1 MNSVA
6 RNSEIEDTA
15 AAWVLRL
22 DRGDISEDEQ
32 RELETWLEADTRH
45 RGEFVRA
52 QAMWVDLD
60 RVAALHA
67 GRAPLEPPAER
78 SPYLRAASFAGAV
91 LAAGVVLALGVNTYL
106 SGRET
111 TDVGEVRRITLDDGS
126 AVALNTASLLQ
137 VQFRAD
143 ERRVVLRR
151 GEASFQVAHDV
162 ERPFV
167 VQARDVSVRAV
178 GTAFT
183 VRVLESA
190 VAVTVSEGVVEVV
203 RDAEASGATDKTRA
217 GRNREVVAAAEQPLA
232 AAPLEE
238 KEVARRLSWEQG
250 RLVFDGDRLDDAVE
264 EVNRY
269 SAVRVVIDDPALR
282 GKSFVGVFRT
292 GDARAFASAAAV
304 AFEVPL
310 REEDGALHLGD

>member
-6 RNSEIEDTA
+6 RNDDIEDTA
-15 AAWVLRL
+15 AEWVVRL
-22 DRGDISEDEQ
+22 DRGALSEAEQ
-32 RELETWLEADTRH
+32 RELDSWLEASTRH
-45 RGEFVRA
+45 RGAFVRA

-60 RVAALHA
+60 RVAALQA
-67 GRAPLEPPAER
+67 GRAPLDPPAER
-78 SPYLRAASFAGAV
+78 PPWLRAASFAGAV
-91 LAAGVVLALGVNTYL
+91 LAAGVVLTLALGSFL

-111 TDVGEVRRITLDDGS
+111 TEVGEVRRLTLDDGS
-126 AVALNTASLLQ
+126 AVALNTSSLMQ
-137 VQFRAD
+137 VQFRDD

-183 VRVLESA
+183 VRLLESS

-203 RDAEASGATDKTRA
+203 RSGGGVQSIERKTA
-217 GRNREVVAAAEQPLA
+217 GRNLEVIAAQMQPLA
-232 AAPLEE
+232 ATPLQEQ
-238 KEVARRLSWEQG
+238 EVERRLSWEQG
-250 RLVFDGDRLDDAVE
+250 RLVFDGDRLDAAVE

-269 SAVRVVIDDPALR
+269 SSLPVVIDDPRLA

-292 GDARAFASAAAV
+292 GDARAFASAAAA

-310 REEDGALHLGD
+310 REEEGALHLGR